1 MIMSS
6 SLEFTSEDAIKTL
19 IKNGKSIILRQP
31 SNYASEYQC
40 NQACFKKCNID
51 LTSGFIYTGMWVDKI
66 DGKEQ
71 NKDSA
76 AYQVVDAWK
85 CPKYYSKY

>member
-1 MIMSS
+1 
-6 SLEFTSEDAIKTL
+6 
-19 IKNGKSIILRQP
+19 
-31 SNYASEYQC
+31 
-40 NQACFKKCNID
+40 
-51 LTSGFIYTGMWVDKI
+51 MWVDKI

-85 CPKYYSKY
+85 CPKYYSKYQYGLHVWEIVGITLGCVAFVAILIVVIVCMVKRGRGPGGKTIRMRVW